1 MTAGAPRHDWLC
13 LPGGAIGFGMPTATG
28 AAIASPERRV
38 LNLQADGSAMYTM
51 QSLWTQARENLDV
64 TTVILNNHSYAILN
78 LELSRVGANPGP
90 KALEMLDLNRPQLD
104 FTAMAQGMGVSASR
118 ATSAEEFSDK
128 LEEALN
134 TPGPNLV
141 EAVLPSV
148 F

>member
-1 MTAGAPRHDWLC
+1 
-13 LPGGAIGFGMPTATG
+13 
-28 AAIASPERRV
+28 
-38 LNLQADGSAMYTM
+38 MYTM